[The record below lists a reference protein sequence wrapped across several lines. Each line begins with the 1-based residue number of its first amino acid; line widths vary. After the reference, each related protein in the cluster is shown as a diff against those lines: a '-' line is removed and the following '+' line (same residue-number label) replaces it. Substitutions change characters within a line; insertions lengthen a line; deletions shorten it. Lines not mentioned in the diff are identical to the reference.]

1 MVCLTSLCD
10 WSKKN
15 SRQYLHQSGAK
26 LTPTSTWLPMFSRA
40 LGSLLDFTFD
50 SYWLLQ
56 VFSILIGSY
65 RYFLFLWLVAV
76 ITLFFSFKRYSI
88 GKCFIY
94 VELLNTYV
102 LSFSTLMLYSYLVVK
117 NSFICLM
124 KSTYLC

>member
-65 RYFLFLWLVAV
+65 RCFLFLWLVAV
-76 ITLFFSFKRYSI
+76 ITLFFFFLTVLNRKVLYLRRAPQHLRFK
-88 GKCFIY
+88 
-94 VELLNTYV
+94 
-102 LSFSTLMLYSYLVVK
+102 FSTLMLYSYLVVK